1 MLVSTRSIINELVGK
16 TEMDDDPSPAER
28 ERQRRRIS
36 AEKKLS
42 EEEIFEI
49 RNFSRSRWRRVNK
62 VVAAHDDLSR
72 AEEVTFPPPV
82 FRIHG
87 PGMPRIRNYTGVRT
101 RKIVDS
107 PWISKHAK
115 PDHRM
120 DIFLPSCS
128 SPLLSPSRPTLFYL
142 SLYIYIYIYL
152 AIYFSFLFF
161 SFRKQRRISTSVK
174 LSLSLSLCRGNC
186 EEQRSDWCKNKRK
199 KKKEGEEQLLFLKTV
214 RKEDWRGWV
223 LLV

>member
-128 SPLLSPSRPTLFYL
+128 SPLLSPSRPTLFCL
-142 SLYIYIYIYL
+142 SLYIYIYLPRNIFFL
-152 AIYFSFLFF
+152 SFLLVSQTKENFDLGQTF
-161 SFRKQRRISTSVK
+161 S
-174 LSLSLSLCRGNC
+174 LSLSLS
-186 EEQRSDWCKNKRK
+186 RK
-199 KKKEGEEQLLFLKTV
+199 L
-214 RKEDWRGWV
+214 WRAEVW
-223 LLV
+223 LV